1 MKIIDASAGMGS
13 PLSETEVQE
22 FLSNSKFNIYIA
34 TTDRQGR
41 PNIHP
46 AWYYYEPQ
54 NGKLYINTSK
64 NSTKTDNIRENRNLY
79 LCIDDPNPPYKGV
92 KGGAICTILEDLEL
106 VIPIAERIMIK
117 YLGSLEHPTA
127 KGILLHVKNGESVL
141 LEMTP
146 RFYSTWDYS
155 K

>member
-1 MKIIDASAGMGS
+1 MLLQEWVVRFLKS
-13 PLSETEVQE
+13 VQE
-22 FLSNSKFNIYIA
+22 FLSSSKFNIYLA
-34 TTDRQGR
+34 TADSHGR

-46 AWYYYEPQ
+46 ARYYYERQ
-54 NGKLYINTSK
+54 NGKLYTNTSK
-64 NSTKTDNIRENRNLY
+64 KSTKTDNIRENRNIY
-79 LCIDDPNPPYKGV
+79 FCVDDPKPPYKGV
-92 KGGAICTILEDLEL
+92 KGSAICTLIEDPEI
-106 VIPIAERIMIK
+106 VNSIAEKIMIK

-127 KGILLHVKNGESVL
+127 KGILSHVKNGESVL